1 MLVSCNNVTVEGI
14 NWKRCGS
21 SNNQYYPA
29 IKFHKSS
36 NITVKGCSF
45 QHSVRKIIVLSK
57 VSGSLHIKN
66 CKFTNN
72 NQYEGHGT
80 AIHYLSVSTYHILK
94 KLLIEDCNFTDNGA
108 NRVAGSVIYVASPT
122 NKFYSHLIIRNSV
135 FSRNKGVPIYI
146 SHHSLHIQGE
156 VLLEYN
162 IAINGGGIFS
172 NNSTMT
178 FHDQSDITLF
188 ANSALTDCGAIFLT
202 NSSVYLEVNSN
213 WAESSGGAVFAVNM
227 SHIVSGRA

>member
-29 IKFHKSS
+29 IKFHNSS

-94 KLLIEDCNFTDNGA
+94 KLLVEDCNFTDNGA

-135 FSRNKGVPIYI
+135 FSRNKGVSIYI

-178 FHDQSDITLF
+178 FHDQSDITFF